1 MGKRSTLF
9 IKRTAKKLWSHTLDF
24 FFERIECPACR
35 CESAGLCSVCRGELR
50 PWSEF
55 TFEGVTGRAMIHYS
69 GTAKK
74 LIYGFKKRL
83 SFDAL
88 ESLCLV
94 MDDWLRDNRIED
106 YDYIIPVT
114 SIKSNLISRG
124 FDPAVLLAE
133 HLAQKTGL
141 PLLNCIKNKGKKEHK
156 SLNYSQ
162 RLAASENSFKIQPRF
177 KARIKD
183 QRILLFDD
191 VMTSG
196 ATILAL
202 TKLLEASGAKQ
213 VEFLVLERS
222 TG

>member
-9 IKRTAKKLWSHTLDF
+9 IKLKIKKPWDHLLDF

-35 CESAGLCSVCRGELR
+35 CESAGLCSVCRSEVRG
-50 PWSEF
+50 WGEF
-55 TFEGVTGRAMIHYS
+55 TFEGINGHAMAHYS
-69 GTAKK
+69 GVAKK

-83 SFDAL
+83 SFDAM
-88 ESLCLV
+88 ESLFLV
-94 MDDWLRDNRIED
+94 MDDWLMKNQLED

-114 SIKSNLISRG
+114 SIGSNLKSRG

-133 HLAQKTGL
+133 HLGHKTGL
-141 PLLNCIKNKGKKEHK
+141 PILNCILNKGKKEHK

-162 RLAASENSFKIQPRF
+162 RLAASKDSFQIRPSFK
-177 KARIKD
+177 KKIKD
-183 QRILLFDD
+183 RRILLFDD

-196 ATILAL
+196 ATILAVA
-202 TKLLEASGAKQ
+202 KLVESCGAKQ
-213 VEFLVLERS
+213 IEFLVLERS